1 MSDLSQKHVTSIDEL
16 VDYYRQL
23 NPDEKLYIGIE
34 LERSGVFRDTLL
46 PVCFKGN
53 AGYLAVFKRLIKEA
67 GWKAIEKDGDAI
79 YELQRGDTHIS
90 TEADGRPELSGSP
103 KVNLHNLAREFR
115 LHDNELQEIGGVKN
129 IGWLPVGLQ
138 PFHPNAEIPFSGK
151 RRYEIFNN
159 AFEGNDLMLS
169 YLKRTNG
176 LAINFSYTNEEN
188 LIRKA
193 QTAFRITPIVAAMFA
208 SSPFEKGKLSGFLD
222 TRRNVNRFFAPK
234 RTSIPSTILESS
246 FSIKDW
252 INHYLSIPII
262 LIHREGQK
270 EMTVNDLLFAN
281 WMNDGYKD
289 LQATPADFDQ
299 HVKTLWSDLRLRP
312 GYLEYRVADS
322 VPSSM
327 AMALTALIKGLVFD
341 SSSWDA
347 VEELTKGW
355 TYERILEID
364 EAAWKTGLQTEVDGK
379 LLLTYAQQLTIIA
392 NDALHRFARTDVTE
406 VDESVYLTPLK
417 EQIFI
422 KEKSPAEE
430 LVALYEGE
438 WNRDLSRIVEWC
450 ETDKP

>member
-16 VDYYRQL
+16 IGYYQQL

-46 PVCFKGN
+46 PVCFEGK

-79 YELQRGDTHIS
+79 YELQRGDTRIS

-103 KVNLHNLAREFR
+103 KVSLHNLAREFR
-115 LHDNELQEIGGVKN
+115 LHDNELQEIGNVFN
-129 IGWLPVGLQ
+129 IGWLPMGFQ
-138 PFHPNAEIPFSGK
+138 PFHANEDIPFTDKK
-151 RRYEIFNN
+151 RYQIVAN
-159 AFEGNDLMLS
+159 ATGSSDLALS
-169 YLKRTNG
+169 HMKRTNG
-176 LAINFSYTNEEN
+176 LAVNFSYTNEEN

-222 TRRNVNRFFAPK
+222 MRRHVNANWAPE

-246 FSIKDW
+246 FSIEEW
-252 INHYLSIPII
+252 IRHYFSIPLI
-262 LIHREGQK
+262 LICKKGQK
-270 EMTVNDLLFAN
+270 DKVVDNLFFEQ
-281 WMNDGYKD
+281 WINDGYED
-289 LQATPADFDQ
+289 TEATSIDFDQ
-299 HVKTLWSDLRLRP
+299 HVRTLWSDLRLRP

-355 TYERILEID
+355 TYERVKEID

-392 NDALHRFARTDVTE
+392 NDALHRFARTDVTD
-406 VDESVYLTPLK
+406 VDESIFLAPLK

-438 WNRDLSRIVEWC
+438 WNGDLSRIIEWC